1 MALDGDALGTAI
13 KDTLLALNPDS
24 GLLNGAE
31 ESELEGYWQ
40 AIANDIEDHY
50 EANADILPGT
60 FQTLDVTTGV
70 ELVTGIGGIT

>member
-24 GLLNGAE
+24 GLLSGAE

-40 AIANDIEDHY
+40 AVANDIEDHY
-50 EANADILPGT
+50 EANGVIIPDTFVVEHSGT
-60 FQTLDVTTGV
+60 RP
-70 ELVTGIGGIT
+70 VTGTGKIT